1 MNNKSKIQEDKSMDD
16 TLKYCEQM
24 AMLNQLKNKKLITMM
39 EYEKIK
45 LFIKKKYKIGIYAMQ
60 H

>member
-1 MNNKSKIQEDKSMDD
+1 MDQKTKEDKPVDD
-16 TLKYCEQM
+16 RLKFCAQM

-45 LFIKKKYKIGIYAMQ
+45 LFIKKKYKIGVYSMELQ
-60 H
+60 